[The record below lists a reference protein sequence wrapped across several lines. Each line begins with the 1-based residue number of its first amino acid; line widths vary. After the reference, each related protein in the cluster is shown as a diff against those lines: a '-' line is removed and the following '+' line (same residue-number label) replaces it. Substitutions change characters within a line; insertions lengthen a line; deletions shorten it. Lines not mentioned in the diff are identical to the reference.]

1 MPIRKFINDQKKI
14 TAQRRNNGTEK
25 KTNQEKR
32 RNAY

>member
-1 MPIRKFINDQKKI
+1 MPIRKFKKKI